1 MTRGTETW
9 ITELTPLSFLAR
21 SAGVYPDKTAIVH
34 GAHALDLRRVRP
46 RRPAAGAGPARVGGR
61 AWGPRRLPAAE
72 RPGDAARALRRP
84 ARGCGAR
91 RGEHAALRRGGP
103 LHPRPLRGDRPRRR
117 LRPAVRGRPDP
128 REPGDGPRDRRARRR
143 GGAGRGRV
151 GRGCDVRDLLARGD
165 EGEDL
170 PWSVDDERG
179 TISINYTSGTTG
191 KPKGV
196 QYHHRGAYL
205 NSLGEIIQ
213 SYHDPSTVYLW
224 TLPMFHCNGW
234 CTPWGITAIG
244 GTHVCLREVRG
255 DAIWAQIGEHRV
267 THLNGAPTVV
277 TTIMNARRGPHPRL
291 RPRGHDGGCAAQPD
305 DDPRDG
311 ADGLPHRPRLRPH
324 RDLRPVHGVPVA
336 GRVGGLSDT
345 ERAKL
350 QARQGVGMIQ
360 TDAVRVVEVLEG
372 ERRTGDGAAD
382 DDPDSVELVD
392 VPADGTTMGEIVMHG
407 NNVMSGYYRDPEAT
421 TKAFA
426 GGWYHSGDLGVMHP
440 DGYVELRD
448 RAKDV
453 IISGGENI
461 STVEVEQ
468 AVLSHEAV
476 LEAAVVGVPD
486 ERWGER
492 PKAFVVLRQGTIGR
506 ARGDHRARQDGH
518 RALQGAARGRGRRR
532 APQDLHRQD
541 PEVRAARQGV
551 GRAGAADPRA
561 ERVWRHGHES
571 VTTDPVEPMG
581 PLMSLPTDPF
591 AAPSSGPIVLARAA
605 RRPAAARAAHAD
617 VGCSRPRRARSP
629 SAPPSSGSTLGTVD
643 APDRSRRPRR
653 RAGRRRRGHGGP
665 ARRRGADRAGDPD
678 PAGGDA
684 RGPPRRPTPPR
695 PRSRPTTRATAD
707 RADRAAALARAARLR
722 ERAWERAV
730 ERALVTRAGAVRAH
744 GHGHGH
750 HR

>member
-1 MTRGTETW
+1 MTHGPETW

-34 GAHALDLRRVRP
+34 GS
-46 RRPAAGAGPARVGGR
+46 ARWTYAEFAR
-61 AWGPRRLPAAE
+61 DAQRL
-72 RPGDAARALRRP
+72 
-84 ARGCGAR
+84 ARG
-91 RGEHAALRRGGP
+91 LRASG
-103 LHPRPLRGDRPRRR
+103 
-117 LRPAVRGRPDP
+117 V
-128 REPGDGPRDRRARRR
+128 EPGDRVACLLPNVPAMLHAHFGVPLAGAVLVAVNTRLSAEEVRYILDHSGATVLVVDSTLMPAVEPIRESLATVREVVVHVDPQGPEA
-143 GGAGRGRV
+143 GSGADGYAE
-151 GRGCDVRDLLARGD
+151 LLARGD
-165 EGEDL
+165 GGDEL
-170 PWSVDDERG
+170 PWAVDDERG

-213 SYHDPSTVYLW
+213 SYHDPATVYLW

-277 TTIMNARRGPHPRL
+277 TTIMNAPEARTLDYALVVTTAGAPPSPTTILEMERMGFRIVHVYGLTETYGPYTVCQWQ
-291 RPRGHDGGCAAQPD
+291 DAW
-305 DDPRDG
+305 
-311 ADGLPHRPRLRPH
+311 AD
-324 RDLRPVHGVPVA
+324 
-336 GRVGGLSDT
+336 LSDT

-350 QARQGVGMIQ
+350 QSRQGVGMIQ
-360 TDAVRVVEVLEG
+360 TDAVRVVEVLPE
-372 ERRTGDGAAD
+372 DFDAA
-382 DDPDSVELVD
+382 SVQLVD

-407 NNVMSGYYRDPEAT
+407 NNVMSGYYRDPDAT

-492 PKAFVVLRQGTIGR
+492 PKAFVVLRQGRT
-506 ARGDHRARQDGH
+506 
-518 RALQGAARGRGRRR
+518 
-532 APQDLHRQD
+532 
-541 PEVRAARQGV
+541 
-551 GRAGAADPRA
+551 
-561 ERVWRHGHES
+561 
-571 VTTDPVEPMG
+571 VEPEELIEHVKTAIARYKAPREVELVG
-581 PLMSLPTDPF
+581 ELPKTSTGKIQKF
-591 AAPSSGPIVLARAA
+591 ELRAKEWGGQE
-605 RRPAAARAAHAD
+605 RQI
-617 VGCSRPRRARSP
+617 
-629 SAPPSSGSTLGTVD
+629 
-643 APDRSRRPRR
+643 
-653 RAGRRRRGHGGP
+653 RG
-665 ARRRGADRAGDPD
+665 
-678 PAGGDA
+678 
-684 RGPPRRPTPPR
+684 
-695 PRSRPTTRATAD
+695 
-707 RADRAAALARAARLR
+707 
-722 ERAWERAV
+722 
-730 ERALVTRAGAVRAH
+730 
-744 GHGHGH
+744 
-750 HR
+750 